1 LSAGV
6 TRQPVPDHALQASY
20 LRQGAYADCYVIHA
34 EGEISLAQF
43 VAAFYTTWLFKLERW
58 ILGWTVH
65 KRSTDEQA
73 WQIASGEITQ
83 FAAWS
88 MELRAPDQLLMCDF
102 MNATRSWFMVAP
114 GAKTPGTR
122 LYFGS
127 VVTSR
132 VNAKTGQRELGRSHR
147 WLMGFHRLYSRAL
160 LRAARARLSRGESPI
175 RDR

>member
-1 LSAGV
+1 MSAGV
-6 TRQPVPDHALQASY
+6 TRQPVPAHALHAGY
-20 LRQGAYADCYVIHA
+20 LRNGAYADCYVIDA
-34 EGEISLAQF
+34 RGEVTLAQF

-58 ILGWTVH
+58 ILGWTVR
-65 KRSTDEQA
+65 KPSTDEQA
-73 WQIASGEITQ
+73 RQVAAGEISQ

-102 MNATRSWFMVAP
+102 LNATRSWFMVAP
-114 GAKTPGTR
+114 GAEPRSTR

-132 VNAKTGQRELGRSHR
+132 VNEQTGRRELGRSYR
-147 WLMGFHRLYSRAL
+147 LLMGFHRLYSRAL
-160 LRAARARLSRGESPI
+160 LRAARSRLARLESLE